1 MASMTPVRIV
11 LLDDCW
17 VQTYYLADGLRRA
30 GCEVHLVCS
39 RPPRTIGTWLF
50 TSVARANP
58 IHGEVAQLVID
69 RVVRRVNATHVLPM
83 TDRLLDRY
91 QRQPPPWHR
100 LLLPQFGPNQA
111 ALLRNK
117 VAMSAFVSGL
127 GVPVPETR
135 ALDEAGDLED
145 AAAELGLPVVVRVV
159 TSTAGSGVAIARD
172 LEQLR
177 RAVTRLGAHGE
188 RPYLQRFAT
197 GAPIISAG
205 LFHDGRPLRYY
216 AGEKLEIFPRDVGPA
231 TIMRSLSDAVLQDH
245 TTRIFREL
253 HWTGFGQID
262 WVRGANGT
270 IYFLELNP
278 RPWGA
283 MAAGARAGVDL
294 FSPFGTLLGGGLPE
308 PEFQLRGG
316 VTEYL
321 FPQYVRAKVGR
332 EGLSGISSLVAW
344 KHVPWHRPLL
354 AAHLLSWVLGD
365 VGAAVANRALR
376 WRRPGMAFRATLP
389 QPGPSA

>member
-1 MASMTPVRIV
+1 MTSLTPVRIV

-30 GCEVHLVCS
+30 GCEVHLVCP

-58 IHGEVAQLVID
+58 IHGDAAQHVID

-100 LLLPQFGPNQA
+100 LLLPRFGPNQA

-117 VAMSAFVSGL
+117 VAMSTFVSGL
-127 GVPVPETR
+127 GIPVPETR
-135 ALDEAGDLED
+135 ALDEAGDLEH
-145 AAAELGLPVVVRVV
+145 ATAQLGLPVVVRVV

-172 LEQLR
+172 LDQLR
-177 RAVTRLGAHGE
+177 CAVTRLGAHGE

-205 LFHDGRPLRYY
+205 LFHEGCPLRYY
-216 AGEKLEIFPRDVGPA
+216 AGVRDADG
-231 TIMRSLSDAVLQDH
+231 R
-245 TTRIFREL
+245 
-253 HWTGFGQID
+253 
-262 WVRGANGT
+262 

-283 MAAGARAGVDL
+283 MAAAARAGVDL
-294 FSPFGTLLGGGLPE
+294 FAPFGALLDGSSPE

-321 FPQYVRAKVGR
+321 FPQYARSRVAL
-332 EGLSGISSLVAW
+332 EGLSGILSLAAW

-354 AAHLLSWVLGD
+354 AAHLLSWVLRD
-365 VGAAVANRALR
+365 VRAAVASRALR
-376 WRRPGMAFRATLP
+376 WRHPGGTFRATLP
-389 QPGPSA
+389 QPGPTA